1 MQGFISFEGFDL
13 MSVLK
18 INGQLEEWFIYIKNG
33 SILLFSLII
42 GFSST
47 ISYADVKTQRIKDIK
62 TYTLVN
68 GDGIEIF
75 LCN

>member
-33 SILLFSLII
+33 SILLSSLII

>member
-1 MQGFISFEGFDL
+1 

-33 SILLFSLII
+33 SILLSSLII

-47 ISYADVKTQRIKDIK
+47 ISNADVTTQRIKDIK
-62 TYTLVN
+62 TYTLAN
-68 GDGIEIF
+68 GGGIEIF